1 MVLVV
6 FEQCLSRLR
15 FGLSTSS
22 GLDIFLPLFYA
33 GCNSCSIIAARLS
46 VLGQVWS
53 SYALTFLIYRL
64 CLRFIVAFSPHG
76 SLPRV
81 PSQPLG
87 SL

>member
-1 MVLVV
+1 MSASL
-6 FEQCLSRLR
+6 
-15 FGLSTSS
+15 S
-22 GLDIFLPLFYA
+22 GLDVFLPLFYA

-46 VLGQVWS
+46 VLGKVWS

-64 CLRFIVAFSPHG
+64 CLRFILAFSPHG
-76 SLPRV
+76 SLSRD